1 MTRTIAT
8 LFLLMTGGLVV
19 SVVLAAQSQDRFT
32 LTSPNGIAF
41 AEFKGYDAWPLMAPR
56 QTDDVIK
63 AILGNPAMITAFASG
78 FPANGQPVPDGAV
91 MAKVAW
97 SSEDNSLLPGAAM
110 VPGGLRKVQFML
122 KDARRFPDTDGWGYA
137 DFSWD
142 AAAGTFKAVGSGP
155 AWAKAS
161 CHQCHTRV
169 RSRDFVFT
177 QYAPR

>member
-41 AEFKGYDAWPLMAPR
+41 AEFKGYDAWQLMAPS

-63 AILGNPAMITAFASG
+63 AILGNPAMIAASAAG

-97 SSEDNSLLPGAAM
+97 SNEDNPLLPGAAM
-110 VPGGLRKVQFML
+110 VPGGLRKVQFMI

-137 DFSWD
+137 DFTWD
-142 AAAGTFKAVGSGP
+142 AAAGTFTAVGTGP

>member
-1 MTRTIAT
+1 MNRAITT
-8 LFLLMTGGLVV
+8 LCLLMTSAIVV
-19 SVVLAAQSQDRFT
+19 SVVLAAQSPDRFT
-32 LTSPNGIAF
+32 LKTPNGIAF
-41 AEFKGYDAWPLMAPR
+41 AEFKGYEAWQVIAPS

-63 AILGNPAMITAFASG
+63 AILGSPAMIKAYAGG

-97 SSEDNSLLPGAAM
+97 TKQDNPLLPGAAM
-110 VPGGLRKVQFML
+110 VPGALRKVQFMV

-137 DFSWD
+137 DFAWD
-142 AAAGTFKAVGSGP
+142 AASGTFKSIGSGTG
-155 AWAKAS
+155 WAKTA

-169 RSRDFVFT
+169 TSRDFVFT